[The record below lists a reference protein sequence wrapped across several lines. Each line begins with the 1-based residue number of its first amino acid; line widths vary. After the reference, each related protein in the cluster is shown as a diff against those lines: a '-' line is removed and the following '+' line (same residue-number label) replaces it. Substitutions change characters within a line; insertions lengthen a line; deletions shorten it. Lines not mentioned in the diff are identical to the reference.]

1 MAISISAQFK
11 KLLNNL
17 TPGANKTKLGDII
30 TDLYKR
36 IINPDAGR
44 TVTGAT
50 TLVLDDADTVI
61 TANSGSSVALTITND
76 ATGGWSGNV
85 VITAY
90 QAGAGAVSF
99 SAGAGV
105 TLRNPSGP
113 WAAAQYG
120 VIRVMRVGA
129 NEWTR
134 V

>member
-90 QAGAGAVSF
+90 QAGAVSF

>member
-1 MAISISAQFK
+1 MAISISAEFK
-11 KLLNNL
+11 KLLNKL
-17 TPGANKTKLGDII
+17 TPGAYKAKLGDII

-44 TVTGAT
+44 TVTADA
-50 TLVLDDADTVI
+50 TLVLDDARTVI
-61 TANSGSSVALTITND
+61 TANSGSAIALTIPND
-76 ATGGWSGNV
+76 ATAGWSGNI

-105 TLRNPSGP
+105 TLRNPTGP

-120 VIRVMRVGA
+120 VIRVMRIGA